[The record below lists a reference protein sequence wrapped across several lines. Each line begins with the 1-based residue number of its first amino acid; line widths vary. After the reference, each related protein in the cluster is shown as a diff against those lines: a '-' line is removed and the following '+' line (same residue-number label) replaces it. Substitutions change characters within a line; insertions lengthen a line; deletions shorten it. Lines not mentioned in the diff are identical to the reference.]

1 VAQIG
6 TALVQN
12 QSMHPRMDR
21 LVVLIL
27 VTGGAAT
34 VAWIAAMLVAGWQMA
49 VGLMG
54 LSAA

>member
-1 VAQIG
+1 MAQIG
-6 TALVQN
+6 TALVQD
-12 QSMHPRMDR
+12 QSMPPRMDR